1 MTTIIK
7 AHNPADLLAMVPALV
22 GFEPRNSVVVLG
34 FAGNRTCGALRYDL
48 PLQNHEREVVD
59 RIVATLLRIPTL
71 DNVVIVIRTDRLFPA
86 RLGAP
91 HVRLA
96 KTLARSLRSSGI
108 GVKES
113 LCHAADGW
121 ASYLDP
127 KTPPGGHP
135 LSDIDSS
142 LVHHEVPDDLR
153 EERMRPLSEGRIPSV
168 EDTELD
174 ATAAQIAELEVL
186 RTELAQLRSRP
197 GAAFGLC
204 GDDDRDWGALE
215 VCRDLPLFFEG
226 VLDWDAYDVKH
237 GAGLLLFV
245 LKGPPLRDRA
255 MLQWATD
262 LSVGDDLDPNPLAHA
277 EVMLGEG
284 ARPDVRRI
292 ERAIAVLTAVIA
304 RAEDAYRP
312 APLCMLAWLN
322 WALGRSSVAGRHLD
336 EALTIDPNYSMAQLQ
351 YTILSNGMLPAWAF
365 DPAMVE

>member
-7 AHNPADLLAMVPALV
+7 AHSPADLLAMVPALV
-22 GFEPRNSVVVLG
+22 GFEPRNSVVILG

-48 PLQNHEREVVD
+48 PPQAHERGVID
-59 RIVATLLRIPTL
+59 RIVATLLRIPSL
-71 DNVVIVIRTDRLFPA
+71 DSAVIVIRTDRSFPA

-96 KTLARSLRSSGI
+96 KALARSLRSSGI
-108 GVKES
+108 GLKES

-127 KTPPGGHP
+127 KSPPGGHP
-135 LSDIDSS
+135 LADIEAS
-142 LVHHEVPDDLR
+142 LIHHEVPDELR
-153 EERMRPLSEGRIPSV
+153 NERMHPLPEGRIPSV
-168 EDTELD
+168 DDEEMD
-174 ATAAQIAELEVL
+174 ATANQIAELEAL
-186 RTELAQLRSRP
+186 HSELAKPHVVP
-197 GAAFGLC
+197 GSAFGLH

-226 VLDWDAYDVKH
+226 VLGWDADDVTH

-255 MLQWATD
+255 MLQWATN
-262 LSVGDDLDPNPLAHA
+262 LSVGDDMDLNPLAHSGL
-277 EVMLGEG
+277 MLGDG
-284 ARPDVRRI
+284 PRPDVRRI
-292 ERAIAVLTAVIA
+292 ERAIALLTGVIA
-304 RAEDAYRP
+304 RAEDRYRP

-322 WALGRSSVAGRHLD
+322 WALGRSSVAGKHID
-336 EALTIDPNYSMAQLQ
+336 EALSIDPDYSMAQLQ
-351 YTILSNGMLPAWAF
+351 YSILSNGILPAWAF

>member
-22 GFEPRNSVVVLG
+22 GFEPRNSVVILG
-34 FAGNRTCGALRYDL
+34 FAGNRTCGSLRYDL
-48 PLQNHEREVVD
+48 PPQAHERGVID
-59 RIVATLLRIPTL
+59 RIVATLLRIPSL
-71 DNVVIVIRTDRLFPA
+71 DNAVIVIRTDRPFPA

-96 KTLARSLRSSGI
+96 KALARSLRSSGI

-135 LSDIDSS
+135 LSDIDTS
-142 LVHHEVPDDLR
+142 LIHHEMPEDLR
-153 EERMRPLSEGRIPSV
+153 AQRMHPLADGRIPSV
-168 EDTELD
+168 DDKELD
-174 ATAAQIAELEVL
+174 ATASQIVELDALHAELEK
-186 RTELAQLRSRP
+186 APP
-197 GAAFGLC
+197 GTAFGLSREN
-204 GDDDRDWGALE
+204 DRDWGALE

-226 VLDWDAYDVKH
+226 VLDWDADDVKH

-255 MLQWATD
+255 MLQWATN
-262 LSVGDDLDPNPLAHA
+262 LSVGDDLDDNPLAHS
-277 EVMLGEG
+277 ELMLGEG
-284 ARPDVRRI
+284 PRPDVRRI
-292 ERAIAVLTAVIA
+292 ERAIALLTAVIA
-304 RAEDAYRP
+304 RAEDKYRP

-322 WALGRSSVAGRHLD
+322 WALGRSSIAGRHID
-336 EALTIDPNYSMAQLQ
+336 EALTIDPDYSMAQLQ
-351 YTILSNGMLPAWAF
+351 FTILSNGMLPAWAF